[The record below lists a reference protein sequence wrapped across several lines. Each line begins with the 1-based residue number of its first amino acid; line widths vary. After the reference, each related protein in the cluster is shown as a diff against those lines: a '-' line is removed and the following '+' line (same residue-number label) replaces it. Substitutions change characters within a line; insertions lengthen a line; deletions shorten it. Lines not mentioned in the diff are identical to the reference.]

1 MKNKIPYETI
11 YQCKQGS
18 EEALRAILDH
28 YEPLIVKASVRTVNM
43 PDGSKQKVIDENIK
57 AYIESE
63 LAMKIMFKYDLSKKP
78 SRCRSP
84 QESTTSNFGMT
95 G

>member
-18 EEALRAILDH
+18 EEALKAILKH
-28 YEPLIVKASVRTVNM
+28 YEPLIVKASIRTEDR
-43 PDGSKQKVIDENIK
+43 PDGTKQRIIDEDIK

-63 LAMKIMFKYDLSKKP
+63 LAIAITKKYDLNKKP
-78 SRCRSP
+78 SRRRSAP
-84 QESTTSNFGMT
+84 KSNPSSFDMT